1 MANKAPF
8 LSIVIPVY
16 NVEEYLERCFDSVI
30 AQSFVDWEMIIV
42 DDCSPDNSQQIIQR
56 YQANDARIRCILN
69 EKNRGLG
76 GARNIGVSNCK
87 GEYILFI
94 DSDDFIS
101 GQGTIEQLCAIA
113 LDNNLDVID
122 TPYRVINDGEE
133 VNRLPKKFNTLND
146 KVYTGLEY
154 MDLINILPIVAWNKL
169 YKRTLLQENNI
180 LFKERKYEDVCF
192 TLEVMYKA
200 NRVQNTCDP
209 FYNYIIREGSIMTSK
224 VNKRSIEDALTLCYD
239 LERMYVETLKN
250 SQIQKSFFYSFV
262 GLQKLLYKYD
272 SKAYIAEVSK
282 KLIALHHKHRWDIL
296 KANKLGLIQKLSLF
310 ITPKLT
316 YFIIQKLNKR

>member
-1 MANKAPF
+1 MTNKVPF

-30 AQSFVDWEMIIV
+30 AQSFVDWEMIII

-56 YQANDARIRCILN
+56 YQAKDARIRCILN

-122 TPYRVINDGEE
+122 TPYRVIKDGEE
-133 VNRLPKKFNTLND
+133 VNRLPKKFNSLND

-154 MDLINILPIVAWNKL
+154 MEQINILPIVAWNKL

-209 FYNYIIREGSIMTSK
+209 FYNYIIREGSIMSSK
-224 VNKRSIEDALTLCYD
+224 VNNRSIDDAIELCYD
-239 LERMYVETLKN
+239 LERLYEYSKKN
-250 SQIQKSFFYSFV
+250 TQIEKSFFYGFI
-262 GLQKLLYKYD
+262 GLQKLLSDYD
-272 SKAYIAEVSK
+272 SKEHKREASK
-282 KLIALHHKHRWDIL
+282 QLKSLHRKYRGAIL
-296 KANKLGLIQKLSLF
+296 KADKLGLIQKLSLF
-310 ITPKLT
+310 ISPKLT
-316 YFIIQKLNKR
+316 LFLIQKSNG